1 MAAYG
6 AGEILL
12 TSMDRDGTKS
22 GFDLELTRAVSDAVP
37 VPVIASGGVG
47 NLQHLADGV
56 TTGRASAVLAASIFH
71 FGQHTVRECKQFM
84 AAQGIPTDCD
94 PPRALRA
101 SPQGRSCGPAKPA
114 PRCPAWRS
122 ACCWGCLSKEGC
134 RRDSAALP
142 SALDQAGA
150 RATRYC
156 RKMMDPWRL
165 RWLAGS
171 AGCMRRARTM
181 DE

>member
-101 SPQGRSCGPAKPA
+101 SSGRSCGPAKPA
-114 PRCPAWRS
+114 PRCPAVEWRS
-122 ACCWGCLSKEGC
+122 LLWVVSFEGRMRAGFGLC
-134 RRDSAALP
+134 AAIHLG
-142 SALDQAGA
+142 STGAGA
-150 RATRYC
+150 RN
-156 RKMMDPWRL
+156 KVLP
-165 RWLAGS
+165 
-171 AGCMRRARTM
+171 
-181 DE
+181 

>member
-1 MAAYG
+1 M
-6 AGEILL
+6 
-12 TSMDRDGTKS
+12 
-22 GFDLELTRAVSDAVP
+22 SDAVP

-84 AAQGIPTDCD
+84 AAQGIPIQIVTPSAARFLRGAAAD
-94 PPRALRA
+94 RQSWLRA
-101 SPQGRSCGPAKPA
+101 ALLVAQRLLLGVSFEGRMQAGF
-114 PRCPAWRS
+114 
-122 ACCWGCLSKEGC
+122 GL
-134 RRDSAALP
+134 ALP